1 MALPRAGDPRLTAA
15 IVATALFMQNLDSA
29 AVATALPA
37 MARDFGRPAE
47 QLGAAV
53 TAYLVSLTVFIPA
66 SGWVADRFGAKR
78 VFLAAILVFSAA
90 SAACGAADSFGA
102 LVAARIVQGI
112 GGAMMVPV
120 GRLLLL
126 RGVRKDEL
134 ISVTTWLTMPG
145 LLGPVLGPPLG
156 GLLTDALS
164 WRWVFWINI
173 PVGVLGLLLAWRLIP
188 APPRDAPPPLDAR
201 GLVLS
206 GAALAAL
213 MFGLENAGR
222 SLVPA
227 WLWAGALAAGLALG
241 WAAIRHARRA
251 PAPAIDLSLLAVPSF
266 RVAAVAGT
274 WFRIAAGVTPF
285 LLALTLQ
292 TGFGWS
298 ATESGLVAFATAL
311 GAFAMK
317 PLVRPVLR
325 AFGFRN
331 TLLANTGVAAIGI
344 ALPAAFGA
352 DWPVLLVFGCLALGG
367 LARSLQFTAY
377 NSLAFADLPQG
388 RLSAA
393 TAFYGVAQQL
403 PSALGVVLAGA
414 SLAVTTALAGRE
426 TAGLADFAAGFW
438 VAGVVCL
445 AALPATARLPRDAAR
460 EVSGHRG

>member
-1 MALPRAGDPRLTAA
+1 MAGLRAGDPRLTAA

-53 TAYLVSLTVFIPA
+53 TAYLVALTVFIPA

-78 VFLAAILVFSAA
+78 VFLVAIVVFSAA

-102 LVAARIVQGI
+102 LVGARIVQGI

-134 ISVTTWLTMPG
+134 ITATTWLTMPG
-145 LLGPVLGPPLG
+145 LLGPVMGPPLG

-173 PVGVLGLLLAWRLIP
+173 PVGALGLVLAWRLIP
-188 APPRDAPPPLDAR
+188 TPPRDATPPLDAR

-206 GAALAAL
+206 ALALASL

-222 SLVPA
+222 NLVPG
-227 WLWAGALAAGLALG
+227 WLWAASLAAGLALG
-241 WAAIRHARRA
+241 WLAIRHARST
-251 PAPAIDLSLLAVPSF
+251 PAPAIDLALLAVPSF
-266 RVAAVAGT
+266 RTAAVAGT
-274 WFRIAAGVTPF
+274 WFRIASGVTPF
-285 LLALTLQ
+285 LLALMLQ

-298 ATESGLVAFATAL
+298 ATQSGLVAFATAL

-317 PLVRPVLR
+317 PLARPVLR
-325 AFGFRN
+325 AFGFRD
-331 TLLANTGVAAIGI
+331 TLLANTVLAAIGI

-352 DWPVLLVFGCLALGG
+352 DWPMLLIFLCLASGG

-377 NSLAFADLPQG
+377 NSLAFADLPRE

-414 SLAVTTALAGRE
+414 SLAVTTALAGRA
-426 TAGLADFAAGFW
+426 TAGLPDFAIGFL
-438 VAGVVCL
+438 VAGAVCL
-445 AALPATARLPRDAAR
+445 LALPATARLPRDAAR